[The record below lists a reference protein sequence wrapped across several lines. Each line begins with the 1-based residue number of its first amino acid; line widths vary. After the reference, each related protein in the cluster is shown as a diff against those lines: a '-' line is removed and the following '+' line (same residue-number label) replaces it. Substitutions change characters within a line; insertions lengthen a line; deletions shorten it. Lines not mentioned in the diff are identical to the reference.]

1 MVANGGDD
9 LRISR
14 IKLENYRRLADGELS
29 VREHLVLVG
38 ANDVGKSSLLR
49 ALDLV
54 LGASTA
60 QLYSTISLDDFRS
73 TDEPLLFEVEL
84 EEFSDDEKA
93 LFPDE
98 IRYEPVLDKAWLTVQ
113 LSASVDPSESISITR
128 TAPHAGTG
136 RQLSRDQI
144 AGLGWKFLSATA
156 QTRDLRQDRRS
167 ALDDLLRSV
176 ELGSEQSKFD
186 KVAEQFQRELSNS
199 EVLGQLRTDLA
210 GQLSRALPNKVQNK
224 DLSFVSG
231 ASADEDVLS
240 DVRLRVSKEGVE
252 HELSQQSDGT
262 RALYAIALY
271 DMMSAGAN
279 VVGIDEPEIHL
290 HPTSQRSLAR
300 LLKSS
305 SNQKVLA
312 THSSDIVGAFE
323 ADSIVVV
330 RPGGELVQPAA
341 GFLAPKERTFVQW
354 WVRDKLEPLTARR
367 IITVE
372 GLSDRVVLERAAEV
386 TDRNL
391 DRLGVSVIETNGSAE
406 ISAIAKLF
414 GPSGFDLNISRLIDL
429 DAQGTTES
437 ATGIPVSDFP
447 AKSVWVSDIDLE
459 DEYVKAVG
467 AAEVYDAL
475 RSSGQFGRNE
485 LANCVPTGPDGTYT
499 EADVAG
505 FCRRSKYKIRAS
517 LAIVP
522 ILTREKAEKIG
533 SINNLLAEIVT

>member
-1 MVANGGDD
+1 MK
-9 LRISR
+9 ITR
-14 IKLENYRRLADGELS
+14 IKFENYRRLVDTEIS
-29 VREHLVLVG
+29 VRDHLVLVG

-54 LGASTA
+54 LGASAA
-60 QLYSTISLDDFRS
+60 QLYANITIDDFRS
-73 TDEPLLFEVEL
+73 SDVPLLFEVDL
-84 EEFSDDEKA
+84 EEFSADEKA

-98 IRYEPVLDKAWLTVQ
+98 IRYEPLLEKAWLTIR
-113 LSASVDPSESISITR
+113 LSATVDPSETIAITR

-136 RQLSRDQI
+136 RQLSRDQV

-156 QTRDLRQDRRS
+156 QTRDLREDRRS

-176 ELGSEQSKFD
+176 DLGSEKADFD
-186 KVAEQFQRELSNS
+186 KVAEQFQQELSNS
-199 EVLGQLRTDLA
+199 NILRQLRTDLA
-210 GQLSRALPNKVQNK
+210 GQLSKALPNKVLTN

-231 ASADEDVLS
+231 ASADDEVLS
-240 DVRLRVSKEGVE
+240 DVRLRVSKGGVE

-290 HPTSQRSLAR
+290 HPTSQRSMAR
-300 LLKSS
+300 LLKAS

-312 THSSDIVGAFE
+312 THSTDIVGAFE

-330 RPGGELVQPAA
+330 RPGGELVQPSA
-341 GFLAPKERTFVQW
+341 GFLAPNERTFVQW

-372 GLSDRVVLERAAEV
+372 GLSDRVVLERVAEL

-414 GPSGFDLNISRLIDL
+414 GPSGFDLRISRLIDY

-437 ATGIPVSDFP
+437 ATGIAVSDFP
-447 AKSVWVSDIDLE
+447 TSSVWVSDVDLE
-459 DEYVKAVG
+459 DEYVKALG
-467 AAEVYDAL
+467 AAEVYNAL
-475 RSSGQFGRNE
+475 KNSGQFSTNE
-485 LANCVPTGPDGTYT
+485 LSNCTPTGIGGTYT
-499 EADVAG
+499 EADVAA
-505 FCRRSKYKIRAS
+505 FCRRGKYKIRAS
-517 LAIVP
+517 LSVLP
-522 ILTREKAEKIG
+522 ILTSANASKIS
-533 SINNLLAEIVT
+533 SINSLLEEIVA